1 MVLSRSSLTR
11 LNKVDALNMIWV
23 KTELLLYWEMRAGER
38 GGWCQ
43 KAKSSSITAGSEQMT
58 RRIDKSRNS
67 SISISFR
74 DLEAT
79 TGRNGKLKAA
89 ASGGGGHWVLVFH
102 CESFNTI

>member
-1 MVLSRSSLTR
+1 
-11 LNKVDALNMIWV
+11 
-23 KTELLLYWEMRAGER
+23 MRAGER

-58 RRIDKSRNS
+58 HRIDKSRNS

-79 TGRNGKLKAA
+79 TGRNGELKAA
-89 ASGGGGHWVLVFH
+89 ASGGGGHWMLVFTVSLSILFDSLKH
-102 CESFNTI
+102 VRVLL